1 MATRTELD
9 VNTIATL
16 SSTFA
21 VRNILNKILDSY
33 QDSMNY
39 FDMLELTGAA
49 VSSPTAE
56 FTNFTEDTVQRAAIT
71 SGTTTA
77 GTGGA
82 NVTVTFDAAGAVP
95 IKNETILFPN
105 GVTALVWSITG
116 LAAVLKPLGTSN
128 NIPAT
133 TNAMQLV
140 ILSNAVEEGGKA
152 NDTVRRPSNVLRSN
166 YIQTFATR
174 DEITNI
180 AGATEVEIPYDGS
193 TYILKKQK
201 AQHLLIHKM
210 QVFNQMLFG
219 EKDKIVGQNGKTT
232 YFTDGVRTQIT
243 KRGGFNLQTLTT
255 DVFDIIADAKAL
267 AVAYDAARGPSEYNA
282 LCGQTAHLAIDSN
295 SAANASFNGGG
306 ISYASYGSG
315 GKEIALA
322 IGVKSMSF
330 GNYTTHFQRFKA
342 LEHKGLTGATGYGA
356 YKKEIYLMPSGKT
369 KVKGGMEQD
378 RTRIRYM
385 NFNGDKS
392 LRYLD
397 YEGGLLSPG
406 KNTSDLIYENALYS
420 QQAIEM
426 CGIEQFGIMTIK

>member
-9 VNTIATL
+9 VNSIATL
-16 SSTFA
+16 SSSFA
-21 VRNILNKILDSY
+21 VRNILNKWLDSY

-39 FDMLELTGAA
+39 FDLLDMMGAA
-49 VSSPTAE
+49 VVSDTAE
-56 FTNFTEDTVQRAAIT
+56 FTNLTEDTVQRAALT

-82 NVTVTFDAAGAVP
+82 NVSVTFDAAGAVP
-95 IKNETILFPN
+95 IKNETIMFPN
-105 GVTALVWSITG
+105 GVTALVWSISG
-116 LAAVLKPLGTSN
+116 LVAVLKPLGSGN

-133 TNAMQLV
+133 TNGMQLI
-140 ILSNAVEEGGKA
+140 ILSNGVEEGGKA

-180 AGATEVEIPYDGS
+180 AGATKIEIPYDGNS
-193 TYILKKQK
+193 YILSKQK

-219 EKDKIVGQNGKTT
+219 EKDKITGQNGKPT
-232 YFTDGVRTQIT
+232 YFTDGVRTQIV
-243 KRGGFNLQTLTT
+243 KRGGFNLQTLTSN
-255 DVFDIIADAKAL
+255 VFDIVADSKAM
-267 AVAYDAARGPSEYNA
+267 AVAFDAARGPMEYNA

-295 SAANASFNGGG
+295 SASNASFANGAVT
-306 ISYASYGSG
+306 YASYGG
-315 GKEIALA
+315 NKDIALA
-322 IGVKSMSF
+322 IGVRSMSF
-330 GNYTTHFQRFKA
+330 GGYTTHYQRFKA
-342 LEHKGLTGATGYGA
+342 LEHKGLTGATGYEA

-369 KVKGGMEQD
+369 KVKGGAEQD

-385 NFNGDKS
+385 TFNGTTP

-397 YEGGLLSPG
+397 YEGGLLSPQ
-406 KNTSDLIYENALYS
+406 KNTPDLLNEHALYS
-420 QQAIEM
+420 QQAIEL
-426 CGIEQFGIMTIK
+426 CGIEQFGLMKIQ